1 MDVRYKLQV
10 LNKEGVGTG
19 RFADFSCF
27 EGVKVNDHVLFLNVK
42 SYLANQRQGTHKS
55 KSRSEVSGSTRKLI
69 RQKGSGGARRGDI
82 NSPLLRGGGR
92 VFGPMPN
99 NYNNKINKKE
109 KLLAFCAA
117 FKCSLE
123 NSSVFVVENLDLPVI
138 KTKEFA
144 ALMPT
149 LKMHPEEK
157 NLVLIKDSN
166 ENLILSA
173 RNISSV
179 NVKSVDTLNTYTILN
194 ADKIFLTEDCVEKIR
209 DKVKFCL

>member
-1 MDVRYKLQV
+1 MEVTYKLQV
-10 LNKEGVGTG
+10 LNKEGVSTG

-27 EGVKVNDHVLFLNVK
+27 EGVKVNDHLLYLNVK

-55 KSRSEVSGSTRKLI
+55 KSRSEISGSTRKLI

-99 NYNNKINKKE
+99 EYNNKINRKE
-109 KLLAFCAA
+109 KLLAFCTA

-123 NSSVFVVENLDLPVI
+123 NNSVFVVENFDLHAI

-179 NVKSVDTLNTYTILN
+179 DVKLVDTLNTYTILN
-194 ADKIFLTEDCVEKIR
+194 ADKIFLTEDCVKKIC
-209 DKVKFCL
+209 DKVKVCL

>member
-1 MDVRYKLQV
+1 MEVTYKLQV
-10 LNKEGVGTG
+10 LNKEGVSTG

-27 EGVKVNDHVLFLNVK
+27 EGVKVNDHLLYLNVK

-55 KSRSEVSGSTRKLI
+55 KSRSEISGSTRKLI

-99 NYNNKINKKE
+99 EYNNKINRKE
-109 KLLAFCAA
+109 KLLAFCNA

-123 NSSVFVVENLDLPVI
+123 NNSVFVVENFDLPAI

-157 NLVLIKDSN
+157 NLVLINDSN

-179 NVKSVDTLNTYTILN
+179 NVKLVDTLNTYTILN
-194 ADKIFLTEDCVEKIR
+194 ADKIFLTEDCVKKIC
-209 DKVKFCL
+209 DKVKVCL

>member
-1 MDVRYKLQV
+1 MDVTYKLQV
-10 LNKEGVGTG
+10 LNKEGVSTG

-27 EGVKVNDHVLFLNVK
+27 EGVKVNDHLLFLNVK

-55 KSRSEVSGSTRKLI
+55 KSRSEISGSTRKLI

-99 NYNNKINKKE
+99 DYNNKINKKE

-123 NSSVFVVENLDLPVI
+123 NNSVFVVVFKVATSPKVAIPLILPISSIVY
-138 KTKEFA
+138 KSLPKS
-144 ALMPT
+144 PT
-149 LKMHPEEK
+149 LFSTLLCPPEIFTLPE
-157 NLVLIKDSN
+157 IEFCCTFSCAISADS
-166 ENLILSA
+166 LSKPTGPE
-173 RNISSV
+173 S
-179 NVKSVDTLNTYTILN
+179 
-194 ADKIFLTEDCVEKIR
+194 
-209 DKVKFCL
+209 

>member
-1 MDVRYKLQV
+1 MDVTYKLQV
-10 LNKEGVGTG
+10 LNKEGVSTG

-27 EGVKVNDHVLFLNVK
+27 EGVKVNDHLLFLNVK

-55 KSRSEVSGSTRKLI
+55 KSRSEISGSTRKLI

-99 NYNNKINKKE
+99 DYNNKINKKE

-117 FKCSLE
+117 FKCFLE
-123 NSSVFVVENLDLPVI
+123 NSSVFVVESFDLPVI

-179 NVKSVDTLNTYTILN
+179 NVKLVDTLNTYTILN
-194 ADKIFLTEDCVEKIR
+194 ADKIFLTEDCVKKIC
-209 DKVKFCL
+209 DKVKVCL

>member
-1 MDVRYKLQV
+1 MGVTYKLQV
-10 LNKEGVGTG
+10 LNKEGVSTG

-27 EGVKVNDHVLFLNVK
+27 EGVKVNDHVLYLNVK

-55 KSRSEVSGSTRKLI
+55 KARSEVSGSTRKLI

-99 NYNNKINKKE
+99 DYNNKINKKA

-123 NSSVFVVENLDLPVI
+123 NSSVFVVENLDLPAI

-179 NVKSVDTLNTYTILN
+179 NVKLVDTLNTYTILN
-194 ADKIFLTEDCVEKIR
+194 ANKIFLTEDCVKKIC
-209 DKVKFCL
+209 DKVKVCL